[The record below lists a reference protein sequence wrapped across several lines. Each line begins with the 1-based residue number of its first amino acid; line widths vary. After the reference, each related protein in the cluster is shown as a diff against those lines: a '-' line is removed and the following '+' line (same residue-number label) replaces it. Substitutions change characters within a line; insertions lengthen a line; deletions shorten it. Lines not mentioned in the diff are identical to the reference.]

1 MRHTPKGVGV
11 LYRLHTVSRL
21 GKSRVVQ
28 LGPKGQPASV
38 HNPTRLW
45 GAGSCVGQSRA
56 GLWSSES
63 ISGVWTPVFVLGE
76 GTLASCGLV
85 AMWTCVPCSQGHPA
99 YFSPLAACLFPMK
112 LLFPGTKA
120 PRSPQRRLLDF
131 RKRETNTHQKVN
143 VKSKRERKKGEMTGL
158 YITTKVGSSLESRE
172 TGGQ

>member
-76 GTLASCGLV
+76 GTMASWGKV
-85 AMWTCVPCSQGHPA
+85 AMWTV
-99 YFSPLAACLFPMK
+99 
-112 LLFPGTKA
+112 
-120 PRSPQRRLLDF
+120 
-131 RKRETNTHQKVN
+131 
-143 VKSKRERKKGEMTGL
+143 
-158 YITTKVGSSLESRE
+158 
-172 TGGQ
+172 